1 MFKYLKKIS
10 KLLFAT
16 TSERYNFL
24 YVKIYDYFYTV
35 YSLKYLLL
43 VDTVDVPEFLTI
55 IRITNLA
62 SKRTKIELNK
72 IMREGRLNKCYYKAI
87 ME

>member
-35 YSLKYLLL
+35 YSLKYLPL
-43 VDTVDVPEFLTI
+43 VDTVDIPEFITI

-62 SKRTKIELNK
+62 SKRTKIELDK
-72 IMREGRLNKCYYKAI
+72 IMREGRLNKCYQKAI

>member
-1 MFKYLKKIS
+1 MFKYLKKIL

-24 YVKIYDYFYTV
+24 YVKIYDYFFTV
-35 YSLKYLLL
+35 YSLKYLPL
-43 VDTVDVPEFLTI
+43 VGSVDIPEFLTL
-55 IRITNLA
+55 IRVTNLA
-62 SKRTKIELNK
+62 SKRTKMELDK
-72 IMREGRLNKCYYKAI
+72 VMREGRLNKCYCKAI